1 MGTLSV
7 SGVQLTRAT
16 VDDADLIAGLA
27 EKIWQ
32 QHYPAIIG
40 QEQVD
45 YMLDLMYSR
54 ENIIREMNNGQ
65 RFHFIDSDG
74 VRVGYVAWSFPVT
87 NELFIHKFY
96 IDTSAQGKGIGKR
109 AFAELLEAHPEVTT
123 IRLTVNRHNY
133 KSINFYFR
141 LGFVIEEV
149 KDFDIG
155 NGFFMKDF
163 IMKYRRQ

>member
-16 VDDADLIAGLA
+16 AEDADSIAALA

-32 QHYPAIIG
+32 QHYPSIIG

-45 YMLDLMYSR
+45 YMLGMMYSR
-54 ENIIREMNNGQ
+54 GNIVREMNNGQ
-65 RFHFIDSDG
+65 RFHFIDSDS
-74 VRVGYVAWSFPVT
+74 VRVGYIAWSFPAL

-96 IDTSAQGKGIGKR
+96 IDTAVQGKGIGKR
-109 AFAELLEAHPEVTT
+109 AFAEVLETHPEITT

-149 KDFDIG
+149 KDLV
-155 NGFFMKDF
+155 N
-163 IMKYRRQ
+163 RNTE

>member
-7 SGVQLTRAT
+7 SEVQLIRAT
-16 VDDADLIAGLA
+16 ADDADLIARLA

-32 QHYPAIIG
+32 QHYPSIIG

-74 VRVGYVAWSFPVT
+74 ARIGYMAWSLPAPH
-87 NELFIHKFY
+87 ELFIHKFY
-96 IDTSAQGKGIGKR
+96 IDTDVQGKGMGKR
-109 AFAELLEAHPEVTT
+109 AFAALLEMYPDVKTM
-123 IRLTVNRHNY
+123 RLTVNRHNY

-141 LGFVIEEV
+141 VGFVIEEV

-163 IMKYRRQ
+163 VMKLSRQ